1 MEEIKT
7 GEYVRTK
14 SGDIGIFQR
23 YTEEGISQ
31 WFEMLSNGTLYTI
44 PTIAIVKHRESITE
58 LLEKGDYINGHQIV
72 NEIYG
77 EDDNDLYFEIEGGYN
92 QAKCIKENEIE
103 TILTKEQ
110 YERDCYKIN

>member
-23 YTEEGISQ
+23 YAEEGIYQ

-44 PTIAIVKHRESITE
+44 PTIAIVKHRGIITE
-58 LLEKGDYINGHQIV
+58 LLEKGDYINGHRVVKIK
-72 NEIYG
+72 NDEGRIEIG
-77 EDDNDLYFEIEGGYN
+77 LENDYMINYYIEE
-92 QAKCIKENEIE
+92 KDIK
-103 TILTKEQ
+103 TILTHEQ